1 MGSLRQW
8 FLGYLIELLAW
19 CYQGLQKYPYCLSS
33 KTSFTKTYIKMGI
46 RGSLQI
52 LITTTKEEKT
62 GN

>member
-1 MGSLRQW
+1 MVFRVPHRTFGLV
-8 FLGYLIELLAW
+8 
-19 CYQGLQKYPYCLSS
+19 YQGLQKYPYCLSS
-33 KTSFTKTYIKMGI
+33 KASFTKTYIKMGI